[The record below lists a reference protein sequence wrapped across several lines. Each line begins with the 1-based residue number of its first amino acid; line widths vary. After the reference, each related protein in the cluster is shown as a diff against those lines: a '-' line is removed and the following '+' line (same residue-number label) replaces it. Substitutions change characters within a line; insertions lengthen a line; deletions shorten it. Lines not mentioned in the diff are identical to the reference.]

1 MAAWQV
7 GLDCV
12 VRMEEQRTQIQEVEK
27 GTGWGLGGLRGGLS
41 DRSLETIVY
50 NYTCIRTVYPVKE
63 PFMNFTELF
72 FQY

>member
-41 DRSLETIVY
+41 DRSLEAIVY
-50 NYTCIRTVYPVKE
+50 
-63 PFMNFTELF
+63 MH
-72 FQY
+72 